1 MASLASVTYE
11 QFEIISEVELIH
23 IPTGVY
29 FRAYPYSDPE
39 DMLQSIEVNWGRA
52 SPLASDYAEQVR
64 RVASELLLE
73 RTHQE
78 YRGRRFFGN
87 AA

>member
-1 MASLASVTYE
+1 MAPSASVTRE
-11 QFEIISEVELIH
+11 QFELISEVELVH
-23 IPTGVY
+23 IPTGAY

-39 DMLQSIEVNWGRA
+39 DMLQSIEVDWGRA
-52 SPLASDYAEQVR
+52 STLASEYAEQVR
-64 RVASELLLE
+64 CVASQLFLE
-73 RTHQE
+73 RTHQG